1 MAKQRTKGSQAVSR
15 GIRVVGLDAALH
27 RGLRL
32 IAVRRGIAVREVYH
46 EAMRAALE
54 KYGERAA

>member
-1 MAKQRTKGSQAVSR
+1 MAKQKRKGGIASP

-32 IAVRRGIAVREVYH
+32 IAVRNGIAVREVYH
-46 EAMRAALE
+46 EAMLDVLAKHGE
-54 KYGERAA
+54 KSA